1 MPIEPIVS
9 TEDGDSGTLN
19 VRIGG
24 RAWCWTRI
32 ARIILGRVCER
43 LGGGLKGRGAFRV
56 EFESEIFSVEDGEV
70 LGSLIRSSWRIRSQS
85 WDSMV
90 DNVQPRE
97 ETIRSRYRCES

>member
-19 VRIGG
+19 VRISGT
-24 RAWCWTRI
+24 AWCWARI
-32 ARIILGRVCER
+32 ARIILGRVCKR

-70 LGSLIRSSWRIRSQS
+70 LQSSPIIMEDKKPVLGLDGGQRATPRGD
-85 WDSMV
+85 DSF
-90 DNVQPRE
+90 
-97 ETIRSRYRCES
+97 